1 MNRKDEYNEWL
12 AELEQTVPA
21 LDGTLTRAQKRRRR
35 KKIILGPILS
45 VAAMFALFVVA
56 VNSSVKVA
64 YACSQVPILK
74 ELAEAV
80 TFSRSLT
87 DAVENEY
94 VQPINLTQ
102 EEDGVTVSVEY
113 LIVDQK
119 QVNVFF
125 RLSSEEEKEYSIT
138 PNVLTRDK
146 KSAGCAYGLKNHDAQ
161 NGELRSM
168 TIDFFDEDVPDGLV
182 VEFDVSERG
191 AGRVGVFEFLLEF
204 DPQFKAVGK
213 VYEINKSV
221 ILDGNEIIIRRM
233 EVYPTHLRVIIE
245 ESTENKDKLK
255 GLEFY
260 IKTDW
265 GMKFET
271 VSNGIV
277 AHGSVDTPE
286 ITSYRADSTYFYEA
300 DHLEIV
306 ITGADWLDKSRELV
320 YVNLLTGESEGLPE
334 HVKFGKAV
342 KRGDG
347 WAVTFDV
354 KFKEKDHFDQN
365 FAWRYYDTEDN
376 GFDIYSG
383 STMYKDHM
391 DEEYEEYY
399 EEILFLDECPYNEV
413 WLQLHYTH
421 SWEAEEPVA
430 VLVQE

>member
-21 LDGTLTRAQKRRRR
+21 LDGTLIRAQKRRRR

-45 VAAMFALFVVA
+45 MAAVFALFVVA

-64 YACSQVPILK
+64 YACSQIPILK

-94 VQPINLTQ
+94 VQPMNLTQ

-125 RLSSEEEKEYSIT
+125 RIASEEEKEYNVSPT
-138 PNVLTRDK
+138 VLTRDK
-146 KSAGCAYGLKNHDAQ
+146 KSAGCAYGMKNHDAK

-168 TIDFFDEDVPDGLV
+168 TIDFLDEDVPDGLV
-182 VEFDVSERG
+182 VKFDVSERG

-204 DPQFKAVGK
+204 DPQFTAVGK
-213 VYEINKSV
+213 VYEINKNV
-221 ILDGNEIIIRRM
+221 LLDGNEIIIRRM
-233 EVYPTHLRVIIE
+233 EVYPTHLRVNIE
-245 ESTENKDKLK
+245 ETTENKDKLK

-320 YVNLLTGESEGLPE
+320 YVNLLTGETKGLPE
-334 HVKFGKAV
+334 HVKFGKAE
-342 KRGDG
+342 KLGGG
-347 WAVTFDV
+347 WAVTFDA
-354 KFKEKDHFDQN
+354 KIKEENHFDQN
-365 FAWRYYDTEDN
+365 FVWRYYDAEGNEYDMN
-376 GFDIYSG
+376 AFSH
-383 STMYKDHM
+383 MYKDSR
-391 DEEYEEYY
+391 DEDYEEYY
-399 EEILFLDECPYNEV
+399 EEIVHLSEYPYNEA
-413 WLQLHYTH
+413 WLKLQYTH

-430 VLVQE
+430 ILVQE

>member
-45 VAAMFALFVVA
+45 VAAVFALFVVA

-64 YACSQVPILK
+64 YACSQIPILK

-94 VQPINLTQ
+94 VQPMNLTQ

-125 RLSSEEEKEYSIT
+125 RIASEEEKEYNVSPT
-138 PNVLTRDK
+138 VLTRDK
-146 KSAGCAYGLKNHDAQ
+146 KSAGCAYGLKNHDAK

-168 TIDFFDEDVPDGLV
+168 TIDFLDEDVPDGLV
-182 VEFDVSERG
+182 VKFDVSERG

-204 DPQFKAVGK
+204 DPQFTAVGK
-213 VYEINKSV
+213 VYEINKTV
-221 ILDGNEIIIRRM
+221 LLDGNEIIIRRM
-233 EVYPTHLRVIIE
+233 EVYPTHLRVNIE
-245 ESTENKDKLK
+245 ETTENKDKLK

-265 GMKFET
+265 GMQFET
-271 VSNGIV
+271 VSNGII
-277 AHGSVDTPE
+277 AHGSVDAPE

-306 ITGADWLDKSRELV
+306 ITGADWLDKSREMV
-320 YVNLLTGESEGLPE
+320 YVNLLTGETKGLPE
-334 HVKFGKAV
+334 HVKFGKAE
-342 KRGDG
+342 KLGGG

-354 KFKEKDHFDQN
+354 KIKEEDHFDQN
-365 FAWRYYDTEDN
+365 FAWSYYDVEGNEYDMN
-376 GFDIYSG
+376 ARSH
-383 STMYKDHM
+383 MYKDSM
-391 DEEYEEYY
+391 DEDYEEYY
-399 EEILFLDECPYNEV
+399 EEIVHLSEYPYNEA
-413 WLQLHYTH
+413 WLKLQYTH

-430 VLVQE
+430 ILVQE

>member
-21 LDGTLTRAQKRRRR
+21 LDGTMTRAQKRRRR

-45 VAAMFALFVVA
+45 VAAVFALFVVA

-64 YACSQVPILK
+64 YACSQIPILK

-125 RLSSEEEKEYSIT
+125 RISSKEEKEYGVT
-138 PNVLTRDK
+138 PKVLTRDK
-146 KSAGCAYGLKNHDAQ
+146 KYAGCSYYLNDHDAQ
-161 NGELRSM
+161 NGELQSV
-168 TIDFFDEDVPDGLV
+168 TIDFFDEDVPDSLTLKL
-182 VEFDVSERG
+182 DVNERG
-191 AGRVGVFEFLLEF
+191 LKRVGVFEFLLEF
-204 DPQFKAVGK
+204 DPQFTAVGK
-213 VYEINKSV
+213 VYEINKTV
-221 ILDGNEIIIRRM
+221 ILDGNEIIIRKM
-233 EVYPTHLRVIIE
+233 EIYPTHLRVNIE

-271 VSNGIV
+271 VSNGII
-277 AHGSVDTPE
+277 AHGSVDAPE

-320 YVNLLTGESEGLPE
+320 YVNLLTGETKGLPE
-334 HVKFGKAV
+334 HVKFGAAV
-342 KRGDG
+342 KQETG
-347 WAVTFDV
+347 WALTLDV
-354 KFKEKDHFDQN
+354 KFKEEDHFDQN
-365 FAWRYYDTEDN
+365 FAWRYYDAEGN
-376 GFDIYSG
+376 GFDIYSR
-383 STMYKDHM
+383 SHMYKDHM

-399 EEILFLDECPYNEV
+399 EETVFLNEYPYNEV

>member
-1 MNRKDEYNEWL
+1 MNRKNEYNEWL

-21 LDGTLTRAQKRRRR
+21 LDGTLVRAQKRRRR
-35 KKIILGPILS
+35 KKIIFGPILS
-45 VAAMFALFVVA
+45 VAAVFALFVVA

-64 YACSQVPILK
+64 YACSQIPILK

-94 VQPINLTQ
+94 VQPINLMQ

-125 RLSSEEEKEYSIT
+125 RLSSEEEKEYNIT

-146 KSAGCAYGLKNHDAQ
+146 KSAGCAYGMKNHDAK
-161 NGELRSM
+161 NGELQSM

-191 AGRVGVFEFLLEF
+191 AGPVGVFEFLVEF
-204 DPQFKAVGK
+204 DPQFTAVGK
-213 VYEINKSV
+213 VYEINKT
-221 ILDGNEIIIRRM
+221 ILLDGNEIIIREM
-233 EVYPTHLRVIIE
+233 EVYPTHLRVKIE
-245 ESTENKDKLK
+245 EAAENKDKLK

-265 GMKFET
+265 GMKFEP

-277 AHGSVDTPE
+277 AHGSGDAPE

-320 YVNLLTGESEGLPE
+320 YVNLLTGETKGLPE
-334 HVKFGKAV
+334 HVKFGAAV
-342 KRGDG
+342 KQETG
-347 WAVTFDV
+347 WALTLDV
-354 KFKEKDHFDQN
+354 KFKEEDHFDQN
-365 FAWRYYDTEDN
+365 FAWRYYDAEGN
-376 GFDIYSG
+376 GFDIYSR
-383 STMYKDHM
+383 SHMYKDHM

-399 EEILFLDECPYNEV
+399 EETVFFDEYPHNEV

-430 VLVQE
+430 ILVQE

>member
-1 MNRKDEYNEWL
+1 MNRRKEYDEWM
-12 AELEQTVPA
+12 AELQQTVPA
-21 LDGTLTRAQKRRRR
+21 LDGTLARAQKRRRR

-45 VAAMFALFVVA
+45 MAAVFALFVLA
-56 VNSSVKVA
+56 VNCSVKVA
-64 YACSQVPILK
+64 YACSQIPFLK

-94 VQPINLTQ
+94 VQPINLMQ

-125 RLSSEEEKEYSIT
+125 RIASEEEKEYNVSPT
-138 PNVLTRDK
+138 VLTRDK
-146 KSAGCAYGLKNHDAQ
+146 KSAGCAYGMKNHDAK

-168 TIDFFDEDVPDGLV
+168 TIDFLDEDVPDGLV

-191 AGRVGVFEFLLEF
+191 AGRVGVFEFLLDF
-204 DPQFKAVGK
+204 DPQFTAVGK
-213 VYEINKSV
+213 VYEINKTV
-221 ILDGNEIIIRRM
+221 LLDGNEIIIRRM
-233 EVYPTHLRVIIE
+233 EVYPTHLRVNIE
-245 ESTENKDKLK
+245 ESSQNKDKLQS
-255 GLEFY
+255 LEFY

-277 AHGSVDTPE
+277 AHGSVDAPE

-306 ITGADWLDKSRELV
+306 ITGADWLDKSKEMV
-320 YVNLLTGESEGLPE
+320 YVNLLTGETVGLPE
-334 HVKFGKAV
+334 HVKFGKAE
-342 KRGDG
+342 KIGDG

-354 KFKEKDHFDQN
+354 KIREENHFGQS
-365 FAWRYYDTEDN
+365 FEWKYYDAEGNEYDM
-376 GFDIYSG
+376 YSR
-383 STMYKDHM
+383 SHMNKNSM
-391 DEEYEEYY
+391 DEDYKEYY
-399 EEILFLDECPYNEV
+399 EEIVHLSEYPYNEV
-413 WLQLHYTH
+413 WLKLHYTH
-421 SWEAEEPVA
+421 SWEAKEPIA
-430 VLVQE
+430 ILVQ

>member
-21 LDGTLTRAQKRRRR
+21 LDGTLIRAQKRRRR

-45 VAAMFALFVVA
+45 LAAVFALFVVA

-64 YACSQVPILK
+64 YACSQIPILK

-94 VQPINLTQ
+94 VQPMNLTQ

-125 RLSSEEEKEYSIT
+125 RIASEEEKEYNVSPT
-138 PNVLTRDK
+138 VLTRDK
-146 KSAGCAYGLKNHDAQ
+146 KSAGCAYGMKNHDAK

-168 TIDFFDEDVPDGLV
+168 TIDFLDEDVPDGLV
-182 VEFDVSERG
+182 VKFDVSERG

-204 DPQFKAVGK
+204 DPQFTAVGK
-213 VYEINKSV
+213 VYEINKTV
-221 ILDGNEIIIRRM
+221 LLDGNEIIIRRM
-233 EVYPTHLRVIIE
+233 EVYPTHLRVNIE
-245 ESTENKDKLK
+245 ETTENKDKLK

-277 AHGSVDTPE
+277 AHGSVDSPE

-320 YVNLLTGESEGLPE
+320 YVNLLTGETKGLPE
-334 HVKFGKAV
+334 HVKFGKAE
-342 KRGDG
+342 KLGGG
-347 WAVTFDV
+347 WVVTFDA
-354 KFKEKDHFDQN
+354 KIEEENHFGQN
-365 FAWRYYDTEDN
+365 FAWNYYDAEGNKYDMNSFSHMHKDSRDED
-376 GFDIYSG
+376 
-383 STMYKDHM
+383 YK
-391 DEEYEEYY
+391 EYY
-399 EEILFLDECPYNEV
+399 EDILHLSEYPHNEV

-430 VLVQE
+430 ILVQE